1 MRRMPLRIE
10 RSMRVYDLQYFMG
23 FFVFSSSEHEERP
36 GKNSEKDLKVEEKNT
51 LGKTMQETAG
61 KTFQKG
67 RKDVLGVFMVVYV
80 NVEWMN
86 NDEHVHL
93 MCTCI
98 KVLWSEPSGI
108 L

>member
-1 MRRMPLRIE
+1 
-10 RSMRVYDLQYFMG
+10 
-23 FFVFSSSEHEERP
+23 
-36 GKNSEKDLKVEEKNT
+36 
-51 LGKTMQETAG
+51 MQETAG